1 MAWQTACQSLSKSG
15 GPHLPS
21 TTGAINEG
29 ARHFRLSRSKRQFI
43 HPSRKIAFGNI
54 ALLNLGLTTLIAS
67 EFSSKSPRKSCP
79 LGCPRHFASCPA
91 SLEHTRDSS
100 THLALGREPATV
112 SPHGDPHRPVKPRL
126 CSGPSSCIDRR
137 TPHTTN
143 CTATSSSCRC
153 HRLSARPAK
162 CSPQAGND
170 WHCGHTNRQPALP

>member
-67 EFSSKSPRKSCP
+67 EFSSRSPI
-79 LGCPRHFASCPA
+79 FTASWLSTSTYHLESAFLLQTLEDRVHWVVPA
-91 SLEHTRDSS
+91 LLQVVPQVWS
-100 THLALGREPATV
+100 THEIPARTLRWGV
-112 SPHGDPHRPVKPRL
+112 SPQQFRL
-126 CSGPSSCIDRR
+126 TGIR
-137 TPHTTN
+137 TV
-143 CTATSSSCRC
+143 
-153 HRLSARPAK
+153 L
-162 CSPQAGND
+162 
-170 WHCGHTNRQPALP
+170 